1 MGAVDLRPYQEEARR
16 AVEREWDEGRAKT
29 LLVLPTGCGK
39 TIVFAMVAKDVVDGG
54 GRVLVLAHRGE
65 LLDQAADKIGK
76 ATGLGCSVEKAERTS
91 VGEWFRVTVGSV
103 QTMMRPSRLDRFP
116 RDWFDAI
123 IVDEAHHALSASYQA
138 VLDHFDAADV
148 LGVTATPDRGD
159 RRNLGAYFD
168 SIAYEYTLPR
178 AIKEGYLCPIKAQT
192 VPLAIDLAAVRTQS
206 GDYSAGDLG
215 TALDPYLERIADEML
230 AAGCTERKTVVFLPL
245 VKTSQ
250 KFRGILEAK
259 GFHAMEV
266 NGESAD
272 RAETLAAFDEA
283 GGGAVLCNSMLLT
296 EGWDCPSVDCVV
308 VLRPTKVR
316 SLYCQMVG
324 RGTRLSPETGKTE
337 LLLLDFLWH
346 VERHELCR
354 PAHLIAESEDVARA
368 MTERLE
374 QAGCPEDLEE
384 VEREAAKDVVEER
397 ERALAEQLESMR
409 KRKRKLVDPLQ
420 FEMSIASEDLTGY
433 VPQFAWEMAPASDAQ
448 KEALEKAGICPDEI
462 GCAGKAS
469 LLMDKIAKRRAEGL
483 ATPKQIRQLEGRGFR
498 RVGEWTMDQASA
510 LISRIAA
517 NGWRTPASID
527 PATYEP
533 SREARAAR
541 VPTLRLGA

>member
-159 RRNLGAYFD
+159 RRDLGAYFD

-215 TALDPYLERIADEML
+215 TALDPYLDRIADEML

-259 GFHAMEV
+259 GFRAMEV

-272 RAETLAAFDEA
+272 RAETLAAFGEA

-397 ERALAEQLESMR
+397 ERALAEQLSAMR

-448 KEALEKAGICPDEI
+448 KAALEKAGICPDEI

>member
-103 QTMMRPSRLDRFP
+103 QTMMRPSRLERFP
-116 RDWFDAI
+116 HDWFDAI

-230 AAGCTERKTVVFLPL
+230 AAGCAERKTVVFLPL

-259 GFHAMEV
+259 GFRAMEV

>member
-159 RRNLGAYFD
+159 RRDLGAYFD

-259 GFHAMEV
+259 GFRAMEV

-308 VLRPTKVR
+308 VLRPT
-316 SLYCQMVG
+316 
-324 RGTRLSPETGKTE
+324 
-337 LLLLDFLWH
+337 
-346 VERHELCR
+346 
-354 PAHLIAESEDVARA
+354 
-368 MTERLE
+368 
-374 QAGCPEDLEE
+374 
-384 VEREAAKDVVEER
+384 
-397 ERALAEQLESMR
+397 
-409 KRKRKLVDPLQ
+409 
-420 FEMSIASEDLTGY
+420 
-433 VPQFAWEMAPASDAQ
+433 
-448 KEALEKAGICPDEI
+448 
-462 GCAGKAS
+462 
-469 LLMDKIAKRRAEGL
+469 
-483 ATPKQIRQLEGRGFR
+483 
-498 RVGEWTMDQASA
+498 
-510 LISRIAA
+510 
-517 NGWRTPASID
+517 
-527 PATYEP
+527 
-533 SREARAAR
+533 
-541 VPTLRLGA
+541 